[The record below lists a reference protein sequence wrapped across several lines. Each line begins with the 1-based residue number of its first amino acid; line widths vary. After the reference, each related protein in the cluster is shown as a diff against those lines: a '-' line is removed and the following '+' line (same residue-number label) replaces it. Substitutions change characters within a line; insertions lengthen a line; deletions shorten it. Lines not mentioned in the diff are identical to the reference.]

1 MSRLPGIVS
10 PANICEITL
19 RFSPVLTVGIIN
31 VSTHCNVFE
40 SPEVFPLG
48 RAYPKKERML
58 ELQVISFINEAFH
71 RKKKKERERDKRK
84 G

>member
-1 MSRLPGIVS
+1 M
-10 PANICEITL
+10 
-19 RFSPVLTVGIIN
+19 GIIN

-48 RAYPKKERML
+48 RAYPKKERMP

-71 RKKKKERERDKRK
+71 RKKKRERERQAKRLK
-84 G
+84 